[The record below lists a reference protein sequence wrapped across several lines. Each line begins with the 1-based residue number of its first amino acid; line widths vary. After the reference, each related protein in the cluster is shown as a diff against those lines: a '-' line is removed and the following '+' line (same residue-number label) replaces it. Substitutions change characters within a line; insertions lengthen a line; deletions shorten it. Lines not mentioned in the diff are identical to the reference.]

1 MDIILKIIGVAF
13 IGAVISI
20 VLRKNSPEFSIL
32 ITIATGLVIIYII
45 YDSLIYVVDSF
56 NYIVS
61 KTSVDSEILS
71 VIIKICGIGIVSEY
85 FCNIIEDAGEI
96 AIAKK
101 AQMATK
107 VVIFVLTIPLI
118 IKVVESVWSLF

>member
-32 ITIATGLVIIYII
+32 ITIATALVIIYII
-45 YDSLIYVVDSF
+45 YDSLIYAVDSF

-61 KTSVDSEILS
+61 KAPVDSEILS
-71 VIIKICGIGIVSEY
+71 IIIKICGIGIVSEY
-85 FCNIIEDAGEI
+85 FCNIIEDSGEV